1 MFTAI
6 RRHVLIPFHETAIRR
21 RSIAK
26 YRRFLEESQWWPRER
41 LLEHQWQ
48 ELGRMLRHA
57 YDEVP
62 FWRERFDQLGLKP
75 GDIRSYSEF
84 QALPITEK
92 QHIRE
97 NRPRMIARNL
107 QGKTWTKST
116 AGSTGEPL
124 QLDYNPDSYDWRW
137 AVTRRGYS
145 WAGHEE
151 GMRQV
156 SIWGLFT
163 MGEQKI
169 YRDIKE
175 KLHHRMQGRLIV
187 NALKL
192 DESNMPQAVELI
204 NDYDPV
210 TIVGYTNPLY
220 QFAQYLRKHGG
231 LRVRPKGVISA
242 AEKLFDYQ
250 RPVIEEGFG
259 CQVFETYGSREVML
273 IGAECGHR
281 SGLHLSTEN
290 LYVEILREDD
300 TPAAPGESGTLV
312 VSDLHNYG
320 MPFIRYRLGDLA
332 VASDAVC
339 PCGRGLPLLQKVVGR
354 TLDMIKMADGRT
366 VPGEFFPH
374 LLKEVKGIK
383 QWQAVQNSLTQ
394 IDLKIVKD
402 EHFTDEIFAEIKA
415 GVAKMFGDAMHFQY
429 IFVDRIPL
437 TKAGKLRV
445 MVSNLDSPQ
454 AS

>member
-26 YRRFLEESQWWPRER
+26 YRRFLDESQWWSRER
-41 LLEHQWQ
+41 VLAHQWQ
-48 ELGRMLRHA
+48 DLERLLRHA
-57 YDEVP
+57 YDQVP
-62 FWRERFDQLGLKP
+62 FWRDRFDKLGLKP
-75 GDIRSYSEF
+75 EAVRNYSDF
-84 QALPITEK
+84 QALPVTEK

-97 NRPRMIARNL
+97 NRPRMIARNYE
-107 QGKTWTKST
+107 GKTWTKST

-124 QLDYNPDSYDWRW
+124 TLDYNPDSYDWRW
-137 AVTRRGYS
+137 AVARRGYS

-163 MGEQKI
+163 MGERKI
-169 YRDIKE
+169 YRELKE

-192 DESNMPQAVELI
+192 DETTMPQAVDLI
-204 NDYDPV
+204 NGYDPV

-220 QFAQYLRKHGG
+220 LFAQYLLRHGG

-250 RPVIEEGFG
+250 RPVIEQAFG
-259 CQVFETYGSREVML
+259 CKVFETYGSREVML
-273 IGAECGHR
+273 IGAECGQG
-281 SGLHLSTEN
+281 SGLHLSAEN
-290 LYVEILREDD
+290 LFVEVLKDDD
-300 TPAAPGESGTLV
+300 TPAAPGESGNLV

-320 MPFIRYRLGDLA
+320 MPFIRYRLGDMA
-332 VASDAVC
+332 VASDTVC
-339 PCGRGLPLLQKVVGR
+339 SCGRGLPLLQKVVGR
-354 TLDMIKMADGRT
+354 NLDMIRMADGRK
-366 VPGEFFPH
+366 VPGEFFAH

-383 QWQAVQNSLTQ
+383 QWQAVQNSLTH
-394 IDLKIVKD
+394 LEFKIVRDD
-402 EHFTDEIFAEIKA
+402 EFTDETLASIKA
-415 GVAKMFGDAMHFQY
+415 GLYKMFGDALHVECV
-429 IFVDRIPL
+429 FVDRLPL
-437 TKAGKLRV
+437 TRAGKLRV
-445 MVSNLDSPQ
+445 MVSNLDSQ
-454 AS
+454 QTT